1 MMWVYHKYI
10 NLVRNMDHK
19 NLVITLLASFLALY
33 LGEAESITEPSCMDC
48 LLLGPAGTC
57 LRFNDTSC

>member
-19 NLVITLLASFLALY
+19 NLVITLLDFFLALY
-33 LGEAESITEPSCMDC
+33 LEEAKSRKPCCMDC
-48 LLLGPAGTC
+48 LLLGPADKN
-57 LRFNDTSC
+57 LQEPV